1 MAGLAHARDKFSFD
15 PRKSKRGAIV
25 WTWIRIGLLPILLT
39 GALCSPLAIDVI
51 REAAT
56 VMAEPAIGVAE
67 AAESNAKRQGYVWS
81 ATLSD
86 SDIRL
91 RGFVPSE
98 EVRGTVLGMVK
109 ANFPNLEVED
119 RMRAAAGAPA
129 VDQWLGA
136 VSFGLQQLSH
146 LKHGSVRLLNVGL
159 RIEGEADDAQD
170 FAELQKSL
178 GGALPTGLSIIGNDV
193 RPAKVEP
200 FVFVASLSPDTLA
213 LAGSV
218 PTERMRKRLRD
229 LSRQLFERPTLDDRL
244 ELASGAPKNWND
256 AVIALLKALSRLES
270 GKISLTGLAVS
281 IEGVAPDKGTAADI
295 SSQLRH
301 DLPSMFSPSEK
312 ISWKEANLIH

>member
-1 MAGLAHARDKFSFD
+1 MAGLAHAREKFSFD
-15 PRKSKRGAIV
+15 PRKSQRGTV
-25 WTWIRIGLLPILLT
+25 WAWMRIGLRSIVLT
-39 GALCSPLAIDVI
+39 GMLCSAVAIDAI
-51 REAAT
+51 RETVT
-56 VMAEPAIGVAE
+56 VMAEPAIGGAK
-67 AAESNAKRQGYVWS
+67 AAEPKAKRQGYVWS
-81 ATLSD
+81 ATRSG

-91 RGFVPSE
+91 RGMVPSE
-98 EVRGTVLGMVK
+98 DVRSTVLGMVK
-109 ANFPNLEVED
+109 ANFPDLEVED
-119 RMRAAAGAPA
+119 RMRVAAGAPA

-159 RIEGEADDAQD
+159 RIEGEAGGAED

-178 GGALPTGLSIIGNDV
+178 GGALPTGLNVIANDV
-193 RPAKVEP
+193 RPPRVEP

-213 LAGSV
+213 LTGSV
-218 PTERMRKRLRD
+218 PNERMRKRLRD

-270 GKISLTGLAVS
+270 GKVSVTGLAVT
-281 IEGVAPDKGTAADI
+281 IEGIAPDKGTAASI

-312 ISWKEANLIH
+312 IIWKEASLIR

>member
-1 MAGLAHARDKFSFD
+1 MAHAREKFWFHA
-15 PRKSKRGAIV
+15 REGKRGAIV
-25 WTWIRIGLLPILLT
+25 RNWMRIWLLLPILLT
-39 GALCSPLAIDVI
+39 GALCSLLAIEAI
-51 REAAT
+51 REAGP
-56 VMAEPAIGVAE
+56 VMAEPVTGDAE
-67 AAESNAKRQGYVWS
+67 AAEPKAKKQGYVWS

-86 SDIRL
+86 SAIRL
-91 RGFVPSE
+91 RGLVPSE

-119 RMRAAAGAPA
+119 RMRAVAGAPA
-129 VDQWLGA
+129 FDQWLGA
-136 VSFGLQQLSH
+136 VNFGLQQLSH
-146 LKHGSVRLLNVGL
+146 LKHGSVRLLDVGL

-170 FAELQKSL
+170 FAELETSL

-193 RPAKVEP
+193 RPPKVEP

-218 PTERMRKRLRD
+218 PNERMRKRLRD

-256 AVIALLKALSRLES
+256 AVIALLRALSRLES
-270 GKISLTGLAVS
+270 GKVSLTGLAVT
-281 IEGVAPDKGTAADI
+281 IEGVAPDKGTAASI

>member
-119 RMRAAAGAPA
+119 RMWAAAGAPA

-218 PTERMRKRLRD
+218 PNERMRKRLRD

>member
-1 MAGLAHARDKFSFD
+1 LAHARDKLFD
-15 PRKSKRGAIV
+15 PCKGKRGSIA
-25 WTWIRIGLLPILLT
+25 WAWMRIGLVPILLT
-39 GALCSPLAIDVI
+39 GALCSPLAVDAIHAASPVI
-51 REAAT
+51 
-56 VMAEPAIGVAE
+56 AEPATGAAAE
-67 AAESNAKRQGYVWS
+67 AAEPKAKRQGYVWS

-86 SDIRL
+86 SAIRL

-119 RMRAAAGAPA
+119 RMRAAASAPA

-146 LKHGSVRLLNVGL
+146 LKSGSVRLLDVGL

-170 FAELQKSL
+170 FAALQKAL
-178 GGALPTGLSIIGNDV
+178 GGALPTGLSVLGNDV
-193 RPAKVEP
+193 RPPKVEP

-218 PTERMRKRLRD
+218 PNEHMRKRLRD

-256 AVIALLKALSRLES
+256 AVVALLKALSRLES
-270 GKISLTGLAVS
+270 GKISLTGFAVT

-312 ISWKEANLIH
+312 ISWKEAQLIH

>member
-1 MAGLAHARDKFSFD
+1 MAGLAHARDKFLFD
-15 PRKSKRGAIV
+15 PRKGKRGAIV
-25 WTWIRIGLLPILLT
+25 WTLMQIGLRPILLI
-39 GALCSPLAIDVI
+39 GALCSPLAIEAAI

-67 AAESNAKRQGYVWS
+67 AAETNAKRQGYVWS

-86 SDIRL
+86 SAIRL

-119 RMRAAAGAPA
+119 RMRSVAGAPA

-146 LKHGSVRLLNVGL
+146 LKHGSVRLLDVGL
-159 RIEGEADDAQD
+159 RIEGEAGDAQD

-178 GGALPTGLSIIGNDV
+178 GAALPTGLSIIDNNV

-200 FVFVASLSPDTLA
+200 FVFVASFKS
-213 LAGSV
+213 
-218 PTERMRKRLRD
+218 
-229 LSRQLFERPTLDDRL
+229 
-244 ELASGAPKNWND
+244 
-256 AVIALLKALSRLES
+256 
-270 GKISLTGLAVS
+270 
-281 IEGVAPDKGTAADI
+281 
-295 SSQLRH
+295 
-301 DLPSMFSPSEK
+301 
-312 ISWKEANLIH
+312 

>member
-1 MAGLAHARDKFSFD
+1 M
-15 PRKSKRGAIV
+15 
-25 WTWIRIGLLPILLT
+25 RIGLRSILLT
-39 GALCSPLAIDVI
+39 AVLFSAFALDAI
-51 REAAT
+51 RET
-56 VMAEPAIGVAE
+56 VTVIAEPAIGAAE
-67 AAESNAKRQGYVWS
+67 AAESKAKRQGYVWS

-91 RGFVPSE
+91 RGLVPSE
-98 EVRGTVLGMVK
+98 DVRGTVLGMVK
-109 ANFPNLEVED
+109 ATFPDLEVED
-119 RMRAAAGAPA
+119 RMRVAAGAPA

-146 LKHGSVRLLNVGL
+146 LKRGSVRLLDVGL
-159 RIEGEADDAQD
+159 RIEGEAENAQD
-170 FAELQKSL
+170 YAELQKSL
-178 GGALPTGLSIIGNDV
+178 GGTLPTGLSIIDNNV

-218 PTERMRKRLRD
+218 PNERMRKRLRD
-229 LSRQLFERPTLDDRL
+229 LSRHLFERPTLDDRL
-244 ELASGAPKNWND
+244 ELASGAPKDWND

-270 GKISLTGLAVS
+270 GKVSLTGLAVT
-281 IEGVAPDKGTAADI
+281 IEGVAPDKSTAASI

-312 ISWKEANLIH
+312 ISWKETSLVR

>member
-1 MAGLAHARDKFSFD
+1 M
-15 PRKSKRGAIV
+15 
-25 WTWIRIGLLPILLT
+25 RIGFRAILLS
-39 GALCSPLAIDVI
+39 GALCWALAVATI
-51 REAAT
+51 RETAT
-56 VMAEPAIGVAE
+56 VMAEPVLAAAE
-67 AAESNAKRQGYVWS
+67 AAQPKAKKQSYVWS

-91 RGFVPSE
+91 RGLVPSE
-98 EVRGTVLGMVK
+98 DVRSTVLGMVK
-109 ANFPNLEVED
+109 ASFPDLEVED
-119 RMRAAAGAPA
+119 RMRVAAGAPA

-146 LKHGSVRLLNVGL
+146 LKHGSVRLLGVGL
-159 RIEGEADDAQD
+159 RIDGEAGEAQD

-178 GGALPTGLSIIGNDV
+178 GGALPTGLNIIANNA
-193 RPAKVEP
+193 RPPRIEP
-200 FVFVASLSPDTLA
+200 FVFVASLGADTLA

-218 PTERMRKRLRD
+218 PSERMRKRLRD

-256 AVIALLKALSRLES
+256 AVIALLKALSRLKS
-270 GKISLTGLAVS
+270 GKVSLTGLAVT
-281 IEGVAPDKGTAADI
+281 IEGIAPDKGTAAAI

-312 ISWKEANLIH
+312 ISWKEATLLR